1 MTNYFGTLPS
11 EILSLLLLDNFSSI
25 DLISILPD
33 LNNIKPF
40 SLLLISRR
48 FLLSLYRRDIS
59 SFRPLPNDFTYETYM
74 KIFDKKTYVEAHGAK
89 SYDLTEE
96 AMKINYLADQ
106 GYNVLLYTIL
116 NDIADIRDRLL
127 YCNNTMMRVIKN
139 KHFQMTEEILTIQ
152 DHILTIDPN
161 LRRSAIYYNNNALS
175 FAAAAG
181 RSDLMDMLMTRGAD
195 VYCLALAQSA
205 IEGHIEI
212 VSKMMDKLNRHHT
225 DDREM
230 SKCHYEQA
238 IRYASNKGHI
248 AIVKLL
254 TDSGFINYNGMMH
267 WATAYN
273 YIEVVKIMLDKGANN
288 LTHCL
293 EVARKYNHTQI
304 IELLEKCL
312 SVGMKKYLIN

>member
-106 GYNVLLYTIL
+106 GYNMFSIPY
-116 NDIADIRDRLL
+116 
-127 YCNNTMMRVIKN
+127 
-139 KHFQMTEEILTIQ
+139 
-152 DHILTIDPN
+152 
-161 LRRSAIYYNNNALS
+161 
-175 FAAAAG
+175 
-181 RSDLMDMLMTRGAD
+181 
-195 VYCLALAQSA
+195 
-205 IEGHIEI
+205 
-212 VSKMMDKLNRHHT
+212 
-225 DDREM
+225 
-230 SKCHYEQA
+230 
-238 IRYASNKGHI
+238 
-248 AIVKLL
+248 
-254 TDSGFINYNGMMH
+254 
-267 WATAYN
+267 
-273 YIEVVKIMLDKGANN
+273 
-288 LTHCL
+288 
-293 EVARKYNHTQI
+293 
-304 IELLEKCL
+304 
-312 SVGMKKYLIN
+312 